1 MEYIKLNVEKREP
14 GKKETKAVR
23 KKEMIPVEIYGRS
36 LKENVSGSVT
46 RIDYVKSLH
55 TKQGTNA
62 VLELNVDGQ
71 IIKAITHKLQ
81 IHPVKNFIIHAD
93 FMAIEDDVELIV
105 TVPVSKYGRSLAEV
119 AGGRSIQVIKDVK
132 VRCKPAYIPAG
143 IEVDMAPFDI
153 GDRISISQIGY
164 PENVTPVFAQDIP
177 VFVFNKGRGQSLED
191 EENEAVEAA
200 AAAEAAATEAVT
212 GEAPEGEAPAP
223 DEEKAE

>member
-119 AGGRSIQVIKDVK
+119 AGGRSIQVIKDIK

-153 GDRISISQIGY
+153 GDRIAISQIGY

-191 EENEAVEAA
+191 EENEAAEAA
-200 AAAEAAATEAVT
+200 AAEVAA
-212 GEAPEGEAPAP
+212 GEAPEGEEAAPA
-223 DEEKAE
+223 EEKAE

>member
-1 MEYIKLNVEKREP
+1 
-14 GKKETKAVR
+14 
-23 KKEMIPVEIYGRS
+23 MIPVEIYGKS

-62 VLELNVDGQ
+62 VLELNVEGT

-81 IHPVKNFIIHAD
+81 IHPVKNYIIHAD
-93 FMAIEDDVELIV
+93 LMAVEDDTELTV

-119 AGGRSIQVIKDVK
+119 AGGRSIQVVKDIK
-132 VRCKPAYIPAG
+132 VRCKPADIPAG
-143 IEVDMAPFDI
+143 IEVDMAKFSI
-153 GDRISISQIGY
+153 GDRISISQLGY
-164 PENVTPVFAQDIP
+164 PENVTPVFVQDTP

-200 AAAEAAATEAVT
+200 AAEAATE
-212 GEAPEGEAPAP
+212 GEATAPAE
-223 DEEKAE
+223 EEKAE